1 MIRSKQWQLQCQP
14 LSVLPNEYL
23 KKSVGWPE
31 ESRYTS
37 VMDIFQEIKN
47 AFQIKQE
54 SLKNLLAEG
63 QAEDYNQY
71 KQIVGTLSGI
81 EWAYTELNRIVNN
94 RMENDLDND

>member
-1 MIRSKQWQLQCQP
+1 
-14 LSVLPNEYL
+14 
-23 KKSVGWPE
+23 
-31 ESRYTS
+31 
-37 VMDIFQEIKN
+37 MDIFQEIKD
-47 AFQIKQE
+47 AFHIKQE

-94 RMENDLDND
+94 RIENDLDND

>member
-1 MIRSKQWQLQCQP
+1 
-14 LSVLPNEYL
+14 
-23 KKSVGWPE
+23 
-31 ESRYTS
+31 
-37 VMDIFQEIKN
+37 MDIFQEIKD

-81 EWAYTELNRIVNN
+81 E
-94 RMENDLDND
+94 

>member
-1 MIRSKQWQLQCQP
+1 
-14 LSVLPNEYL
+14 
-23 KKSVGWPE
+23 
-31 ESRYTS
+31 
-37 VMDIFQEIKN
+37 MDIFQEIKD
-47 AFQIKQE
+47 AFHIKQE

-94 RMENDLDND
+94 

>member
-1 MIRSKQWQLQCQP
+1 MKFKNICGERP
-14 LSVLPNEYL
+14 EEYNKDASIEEKIVFL
-23 KKSVGWPE
+23 KKNDRKFS
-31 ESRYTS
+31 
-37 VMDIFQEIKN
+37 
-47 AFQIKQE
+47 QE

>member
-1 MIRSKQWQLQCQP
+1 
-14 LSVLPNEYL
+14 
-23 KKSVGWPE
+23 
-31 ESRYTS
+31 
-37 VMDIFQEIKN
+37 MDIFQEIKK
-47 AFQIKQE
+47 AYSQQQE
-54 SLKNLLAEG
+54 NLKNLLAEG